1 MSKLSIY
8 LLTSGFLLVLNGLTP
23 AIAQATV
30 TRIKDIQHN
39 RQAAALHGLTEPILA
54 QQEPTDSQN
63 AAPSPTTDIAT
74 TPRPR
79 DGFYFSVSG
88 DARFVTKATI
98 SPIDAG
104 ISLSPGFGI
113 NSALGYRFKN
123 NLRVEGEFSYGSNNV
138 DEVSLPTI
146 PGITTTVTNPAIPLT
161 IANPITTPIPIAVP
175 GFGTIPAGTTI
186 PAGVV
191 LNPGPPLTNATPINL
206 GVFTIPAGTD
216 LSALPGITT
225 TGGVP
230 GSTTTIRTPD
240 IPAATLKVDGKITTI
255 SGLVN
260 LYYDIPTGSRFEPY
274 VGGGVGV
281 SGARA
286 DNLSASYPG
295 TTINY
300 DISGGSTVFVYQLR
314 AGVAYQVSDNSA
326 VSLGYRYFNVAKQSF
341 DVEPLGELEVDGLG
355 VHNIELGFRYFF

>member
-1 MSKLSIY
+1 MTVGS
-8 LLTSGFLLVLNGLTP
+8 LLVFGGMTP
-23 AIAQATV
+23 APAQATV
-30 TRIKDIQHN
+30 TRIQDIQHN
-39 RQAAALHGLTEPILA
+39 KQAAELQGPIEPILA
-54 QQEPTDSQN
+54 QQE
-63 AAPSPTTDIAT
+63 TTEPEAT
-74 TPRPR
+74 TTPEVATTVRPR

-88 DARFVTKATI
+88 DARFVTKTTI
-98 SPIDAG
+98 SPVDAD

-113 NSALGYRFKN
+113 NSAIGYRFKN

-138 DEVSLPTI
+138 DEVRLPTI
-146 PGITTTVTNPAIPLT
+146 PGTTTTVTNPAIPLT
-161 IANPITTPIPIAVP
+161 IANPITTPVPIAVP

-240 IPAATLKVDGKITTI
+240 IPATTLKVDGKITTI

-260 LYYDIPTGSRFEPY
+260 LYYDIPTGTRFEPY
-274 VGGGVGV
+274 VGGGVGL

-295 TTINY
+295 TTISY

-314 AGVAYQVSDNSA
+314 AGVAYQVSDNSSVA
-326 VSLGYRYFNVAKQSF
+326 LGYRYFNVAKQSF
-341 DVEPLGELEVDGLG
+341 DVAPLGELEVDGLG